1 MIRSLYS
8 GISGLKN
15 HQTRM
20 DVIGNNISNV
30 NTTGFKSGRVTF
42 TDTLNQT
49 LSGASMARDGR
60 GGVNPKQIGLGSA
73 IGAID
78 TIFTDGSVS
87 ATGKNTDLCLSGSGL
102 FVVREGSSVYYT
114 RNGAFEFDEQGNY
127 VMPGNGLFVQG
138 WMASNG
144 NLDTN
149 GSAGNINVQL
159 GKPMESTATLNAVY
173 ANNLDSAALTI
184 DSIMYTQKDGT
195 ITTVTAPTANSV
207 TGDTIV
213 LTLSDGTKTA
223 PMSPA
228 LAASYSTGDPFT
240 GSMGEFKVKSF
251 TSAADGDVKL
261 TATHNYLDVQPAVP
275 FDSKAGTRYVLG
287 GNNYVETIKKATANT
302 DGTVTLEFEAG
313 GMFDSVKIP
322 MPQTGTFKPG
332 DKFNVEYDVTAMD
345 GDVGA
350 IAELEDF
357 ATKSY
362 VLTKK
367 ETVSVGSEKIEPVPA
382 TGVTITAITRNSYSG
397 GTVSVDGENVISA
410 TLRMSDGSTLKVSS
424 GTYTTNHSTPIST
437 SFTAY
442 DSQGNAHIVP
452 LLIEKSADNTWQMS
466 LASDTIIEDDG
477 TVTHMKLTATDLLFD
492 ENGAYLSGTA
502 SVAMSYSNGNGAADG
517 LIALD
522 LTQLTQYSGSSTIN
536 AAADGNAAGNLKSV
550 TVDSSGIIYGT
561 YTNGVVQAEA
571 QVAVAQ
577 FKNASGLIKNGG
589 SLYIE
594 SNNSGTPNVN
604 TAANLG
610 VTITPSAL
618 ELSNVDIANEFS
630 DMIVTQRGFQS
641 NSKIITVSDEM
652 LETLIN
658 MKR

>member
-102 FVVREGSSVYYT
+102 FVVKDGNSTFYT
-114 RNGAFEFDEQGNY
+114 RNGAFEFDEEGNY

-149 GSAGNINVQL
+149 GAPGNINVQL

-184 DSIMYTQKDGT
+184 ESITYTQNDGT
-195 ITTVTAPTANSV
+195 IKTVDGSF
-207 TGDTIV
+207 GESSDTIT
-213 LTLSDGTKTA
+213 LTLDDGKKTA

-228 LAASYSTGDPFT
+228 LAAQYQTGAEFT
-240 GSMGEFKVKSF
+240 GNMGDFKVNSF
-251 TSAADGDVKL
+251 TSAIDNDITL
-261 TATHNYLDVQPAVP
+261 TV
-275 FDSKAGTRYVLG
+275 DSKYLNIVLNPVKAGSVVQLG
-287 GNNYVETIKKATANT
+287 DTSSIETIVSATANT
-302 DGTVTLEFEAG
+302 DGTVTLDFGTNGRVNSITVPQPRTGSFSAG
-313 GMFDSVKIP
+313 DQFVVDYKITSMAANAGVKADLE
-322 MPQTGTFKPG
+322 GYG
-332 DKFNVEYDVTAMD
+332 DYTLAQ
-345 GDVGA
+345 A
-350 IAELEDF
+350 
-357 ATKSY
+357 
-362 VLTKK
+362 
-367 ETVSVGSEKIEPVPA
+367 ETVSKNAEYIEPA
-382 TGVTITAITRNSYSG
+382 TTSGAKIVTITRNSG
-397 GTVSVDGENVISA
+397 GGSKIAVDGEDILSA
-410 TLRMSDGSTLKVSS
+410 SLKMSDGSTLKVSS
-424 GTYTTNHSTPIST
+424 GTYTINHSTPIST

-452 LLIEKSADNTWQMS
+452 VLIEKSSENTWQLS
-466 LASDTIIEDDG
+466 LATNTITEDDG
-477 TVTHMKLTATDLLFD
+477 TVTTMNLEASDVVFD
-492 ENGAYLSGTA
+492 ENGAYLSGSA
-502 SVAMSYSNGNGAADG
+502 IVSMNYSKGNGAADG
-517 LIALD
+517 IIALD

-550 TVDSSGIIYGT
+550 TIDSSGIIYGT

-577 FKNASGLIKNGG
+577 FSNASGLIKNGG

>member
-102 FVVREGSSVYYT
+102 FVVKEGNSVYYT

-127 VMPGNGLFVQG
+127 VMPGNGMFVQG

-184 DSIMYTQKDGT
+184 DTITYTTKTGAIRTIDGT
-195 ITTVTAPTANSV
+195 SGT
-207 TGDTIV
+207 DTEKII

-223 PMSPA
+223 PLDPA
-228 LAASYSTGDPFT
+228 TYNTGDAYT
-240 GSMGEFKVKSF
+240 GTMGDFVVKSF
-251 TSAADGDVKL
+251 TSATDGDVTL
-261 TATHNYLDVQPAVP
+261 NFTTPYNGYTLNTT
-275 FDSKAGTRYVLG
+275 KAGTTYTIG
-287 GNNYVETIKKATANT
+287 TNTYNETIQTVTSNP
-302 DGTVTLEFEAG
+302 DGTVKITFDG
-313 GMFDSVKIP
+313 NGMFTDVTIP
-322 MPQTGTFKPG
+322 DPKTGTYAPG
-332 DKFNVEYDVTAMD
+332 DSFTVSYDVTSMQGAAGVIADLD
-345 GDVGA
+345 GYGDYTLAGTEPAVTS
-350 IAELEDF
+350 
-357 ATKSY
+357 ATG
-362 VLTKK
+362 
-367 ETVSVGSEKIEPVPA
+367 TVAPQA
-382 TGVTITAITRNSYSG
+382 AAGVTITAITRTFVSG
-397 GTVSVDGENVISA
+397 SRIAVDGEEILSA
-410 TLRMSDGSTLKVSS
+410 SLKMSDGSTFKVNS
-424 GTYTTNHSTPIST
+424 GSYTVGHSTPIST

-452 LLIEKSADNTWQMS
+452 VLIEKSAENTWQLS
-466 LASDTIIEDDG
+466 LATNTIIEDDG
-477 TVTHMKLTATDLLFD
+477 TVTTMNLEASDVVFD
-492 ENGAYLSGTA
+492 ENGAYLSGSATVSMNYA
-502 SVAMSYSNGNGAADG
+502 KGNGAADG
-517 LIALD
+517 IIALD
-522 LTQLTQYSGSSTIN
+522 MTQLTQYSGSSTIN
-536 AAADGNAAGNLKSV
+536 ASADGNAAGNLKSV
-550 TVDSSGIIYGT
+550 TIDSSGIIYGT

-577 FKNASGLIKNGG
+577 FSNASGLIKNGG

-604 TAANLG
+604 TASNLG